1 MGKNFM
7 KSKQK
12 KPVSSI
18 ILYVAAS
25 IIAILGV
32 TLLVSNILL
41 YRSNVAQY
49 VAQGTAKAVVTKQ
62 LIPAQLIPG
71 IFEPIA
77 VYLGIALLLVF
88 AGIINQK
95 VSKYLGTLTEK
106 ETSEVATEDVIIE
119 DTSSKEAEKISED
132 NSPIETESTVEDS
145 AKL

>member
-41 YRSNVAQY
+41 YRNNVAQY

-95 VSKYLGTLTEK
+95 VSKYLGTSTEK
-106 ETSEVATEDVIIE
+106 ET
-119 DTSSKEAEKISED
+119 EKISED